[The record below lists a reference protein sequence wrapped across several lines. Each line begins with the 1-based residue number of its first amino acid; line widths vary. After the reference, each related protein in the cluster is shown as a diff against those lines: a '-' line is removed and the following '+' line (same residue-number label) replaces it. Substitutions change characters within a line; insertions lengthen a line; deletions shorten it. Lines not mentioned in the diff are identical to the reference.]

1 MQGRK
6 ILLAG
11 DNFGTGSSR
20 EHAPWALRSWG
31 IRAILSTS
39 FADIFRSNALKNGV
53 LPIVVDPGT
62 HAALFEM
69 VEADPDAELRV
80 DLAEQGILLPD
91 GTTLDFDVDPFSK
104 MMLMAGTDEI
114 GYVMG
119 KDAEIADWETA
130 HPPRVDTR
138 IGTAAAG

>member
-1 MQGRK
+1 M
-6 ILLAG
+6 
-11 DNFGTGSSR
+11 
-20 EHAPWALRSWG
+20 
-31 IRAILSTS
+31 
-39 FADIFRSNALKNGV
+39 
-53 LPIVVDPGT
+53 LPIVVDPAT

-114 GYVMG
+114 GYVLG
-119 KDAEIADWETA
+119 KEPRSRPGRRRTRPGSTRASGPR
-130 HPPRVDTR
+130 PPGSSAATVA
-138 IGTAAAG
+138 TAAG